1 MTQNEQ
7 WTPGK
12 DPSQELISEYLMH
25 RWHSNKFH
33 FFWFSLSNVNLT
45 NHCYPALSKYIICL
59 WFKDKK
65 WVWSGNATITHC
77 RPIHVI
83 MVKHRRTLN
92 VTSHQEDN
100 LRKAASSLPQ
110 QDDCKTCKDTMSC
123 TTKRGPNFQKAT
135 ITGSHNKINNSMTS
149 ASEHAAA
156 EATVGN
162 NCILLISKLRPKF
175 RFGG

>member
-1 MTQNEQ
+1 
-7 WTPGK
+7 
-12 DPSQELISEYLMH
+12 
-25 RWHSNKFH
+25 
-33 FFWFSLSNVNLT
+33 
-45 NHCYPALSKYIICL
+45 
-59 WFKDKK
+59 
-65 WVWSGNATITHC
+65 
-77 RPIHVI
+77 
-83 MVKHRRTLN
+83 MVKRRRTLN

-135 ITGSHNKINNSMTS
+135 ITGSHNKINNNMTS

-162 NCILLISKLRPKF
+162 NCILLKSKLRPNSDLVDKVKCALIIVVCRHNYLF
-175 RFGG
+175 FLSVSALVQVTCIQWWYP